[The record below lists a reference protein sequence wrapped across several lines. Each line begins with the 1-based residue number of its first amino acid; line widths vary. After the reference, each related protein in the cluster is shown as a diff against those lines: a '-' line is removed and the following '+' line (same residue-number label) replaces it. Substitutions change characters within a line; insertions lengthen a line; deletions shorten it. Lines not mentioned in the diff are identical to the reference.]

1 MAGRRR
7 ARHNDDHLSDDETKM
22 NFNKRR
28 KTSES
33 TEEIK
38 KRLESLICR
47 VGEKSSSSLES
58 NLEGLASVLETDLLN
73 FKAQILQILV
83 LCSYQ
88 LPEKCSIYTTLLG
101 LLNVRNYTCGAEF
114 VEIVLMEMKRLITT
128 NQFEGA
134 QYILQFLGDLVNCN
148 VVTPGSMI
156 TLFETFLQV
165 SNQDGVPH
173 SRKDWYVYSVM
184 ATLPWCGSVLTEK
197 KEKEMDELFSKLSKY
212 VRNRNKEHHLFLR
225 VWSSD
230 DPHPQEEYID
240 CLFAQICKLRE
251 DGWIEDIILRPYKA
265 FQPVLADA
273 LQHNL
278 PDFIPPPHVEGR
290 SMYPLPKVVFRMF
303 DYTDCPEGPVIP
315 GSHAIERW
323 IIEEHLSRLVRTF
336 FKDKKECATRLLA
349 VPGRE
354 KMPLNHMI
362 VETLLSDMFR
372 LPTSQYPT
380 VFYTSLFIELCKLQP
395 SMMPQVLALASDM
408 LYERLDFMNI
418 TCIDRFVNWF
428 SHHLSNFQF
437 RWSWD
442 DWADCLTLDPAKP
455 KPKFIKEVFEK
466 SVRLA
471 YYQRI
476 CEMAPIQFESL
487 YPPNT
492 KICFQYEVVPGSN
505 ASEQQNK
512 DVSTSR
518 KIIEAIKAKSSDDE
532 LIVMLST
539 IERDNVTE
547 GATVSLKTLDMFLQ
561 SVLFLAQ
568 KSFSH
573 SFSAL
578 TKFHK
583 VLKYLAETEECK
595 IACLQI
601 LKNVWNNHPQ
611 MIVVLVDK
619 MLRMQIVDCS
629 SVAKWLFSPEMAADF
644 TRMYSWEIMHST
656 IRKMNKHL
664 TRLEADLAD
673 MMERASF
680 ANDKGAD
687 CDQDDSTKALA
698 LFAPNQD
705 DITKMK
711 DQVDTASG
719 EQKKL
724 FLIIFQRF
732 IMILSDHLVRCE
744 SSGHSIYTP
753 WFKNAI
759 ERLQEIFLLH
769 KSTVSKYMTTMEN
782 LLFTS
787 DLDPH
792 ILSVFKQFASIAK

>member
-7 ARHNDDHLSDDETKM
+7 ARQQDSDLSDDEAKV

-33 TEEIK
+33 TEEIE

-58 NLEGLASVLETDLLN
+58 NLEGLAGVLETDLPN
-73 FKAQILQILV
+73 FKSQILHILV

-88 LPEKCSIYTTLLG
+88 MPEKCSIYSTLLG

-114 VEIVLMEMKRLITT
+114 VEMVLVEMKRLIVA
-128 NQFEGA
+128 NQFLSA
-134 QYILQFLGDLVNCN
+134 QYIVQFLGDLVNCN
-148 VVTPGSMI
+148 VVTPSSMI
-156 TLFETFLQV
+156 NLLETFVQV
-165 SNQDGVPH
+165 TKQEGVPQ
-173 SRKDWYVYSVM
+173 SRKDWYVYCIM
-184 ATLPWCGSVLTEK
+184 ACLPWCGGSLSDK
-197 KEKEMDELFSKLSKY
+197 KENELDSLFSKLHRY
-212 VRNRNKEHHLFLR
+212 VYNRKKEHHQFLR
-225 VWSSD
+225 VWTTD

-240 CLFAQICKLRE
+240 CLFAQIYKLRE

-265 FQPVLADA
+265 FEPVLAGA

-278 PDFIPPPHVEGR
+278 PDFIPPPHFEGR
-290 SMYPLPKVVFRMF
+290 SLYPMPRVVFRMF

-323 IIEEHLSRLVRTF
+323 IIEEHLACLVRTYHR
-336 FKDKKECATRLLA
+336 DKKECATRLLA

-362 VETLLSDMFR
+362 VETLLGDFFR
-372 LPTSQYPT
+372 LPSSPYPS

-408 LYERLDFMNI
+408 LYERLEAMNI
-418 TCIDRFVNWF
+418 TCTDRFVGWF

-442 DWADCLTLDPAKP
+442 DWSDCLSLDPVMP
-455 KPKFIKEVFEK
+455 KPKFIKEVLEK
-466 SVRLA
+466 CLRLA
-471 YYQRI
+471 YHQRI
-476 CEMAPIQFESL
+476 CEMMPPEFEAL
-487 YPPNT
+487 LPPNN
-492 KICFQYEVVPGSN
+492 KIVFSYEVVPGVDS
-505 ASEQQNK
+505 SEEHKK
-512 DVSTSR
+512 DIMCAE
-518 KIIEAIKAKSSDDE
+518 KIIAAIKSKSTDDE

-539 IERDNVTE
+539 
-547 GATVSLKTLDMFLQ
+547 LKSEEIQDPSALALKRLDIFLQ
-561 SVLFLAQ
+561 SVLYLAQ

-578 TKFHK
+578 SKFHK
-583 VLKYLAETEECK
+583 VFKWIADGEEGK

-601 LKNVWNNHPQ
+601 LKRVWCNHPQ

-629 SVAKWLFSPEMAADF
+629 SVAKWIFSPEMAPDF
-644 TRMYSWEIMHST
+644 TRMYTWEMMHST
-656 IRKMNKHL
+656 IRKMNKHIY
-664 TRLEADLAD
+664 RLEGDYTE
-673 MMERASF
+673 MVERVNI
-680 ANDKGAD
+680 ANEKK
-687 CDQDDSTKALA
+687 DDEDESKALS
-698 LFAPNQD
+698 LFAPNED
-705 DITKMK
+705 DIKKMK
-711 DQVDTASG
+711 EQVDAASG

-744 SSGHSIYTP
+744 STGQKYNTP

-769 KSTVSKYMTTMEN
+769 KDTVFKYMATMEN
-782 LLFTS
+782 LLFTT

-792 ILSVFKQFASIAK
+792 ILSVFKQFASLSK